1 MHQMGNID
9 EADQIYIKVLQN
21 DESSFDANHLHG
33 LALSQKKKYYESIE
47 YYEKAYSINKEN
59 IDLLN
64 NYAISLRN
72 IGSFEKS
79 KDLLKDAINIDSSY
93 IKSYLNLSNC
103 YQSENKLIESLE
115 ILEEARII
123 LPNSDDLIKRE
134 ITCHLEIFNKNTR
147 KLHLKKVISLINSSD
162 RELHLKKAISLIDS
176 YDIESSND
184 IKYLS
189 LCSMAYIWSGEFE
202 KANNLFKLTEK
213 LSQVPPSV
221 DLLKQT
227 KDKNIL
233 RTFIK
238 HEYEQLCHV
247 DSDEDGIR
255 NMKISQSFF
264 NEIKKLYEKDSIN
277 YSDNELQTVSAMHKI
292 LYNKPIKL
300 KENFLNPNLNI
311 SQIENDYNSSN
322 PEIVVIDNF
331 LSEEFLKEINMFFR
345 CANIFKRP
353 YPRGYIGTYL
363 NTGMSN
369 IPMLLFGQE
378 LKNTFKGIFHNNHL
392 TQAWAFKYDSEQ
404 KGISIHAD
412 DANINVNFWI
422 TSDES
427 NLDKN
432 SGGMIIWKKK
442 PDINSS
448 FMDFNSIDS
457 SNKLLD
463 EVSNVDSV
471 KVVYKANRVVIF
483 NSKLYHA
490 TDDIK
495 FKKGYKNRRV
505 NVTLLYS

>member
-1 MHQMGNID
+1 MHQMENID